1 MERTLNYANERKSA
15 IDAVLRAS
23 QLCRRVRTAMVSA
36 ESLSKKDKS
45 PVTVADFGAQAV
57 VAHVLQQRFPEDP
70 LTAEEDSAELRR
82 NEAAHVRTQVIQHV
96 QEQLPELNEA
106 EILASIDRGKGNGGP
121 RGRFWVLDPI
131 DGTKGFLR
139 GEQYAIALAMIEDGE
154 PVLGVLGCPNLPIN
168 GDASSPTGCIFVG
181 VKGQGAF
188 VRPLESAHEQPV
200 RVSPIADPTNA
211 SFCESVESGHSS
223 HGDAAKVAELLGVTA
238 APVRIDSQCKYAA
251 VARGDASIYLRL
263 PTIAGY
269 QERIWDHA
277 AGWRVIKEAGGEV
290 TDVRG
295 QSLDFTAGRTLARN
309 IGVVGTNGLLHEQV
323 IAAVRQVLGL

>member
-1 MERTLNYANERKSA
+1 MNYENERRVA
-15 IDAVLRAS
+15 IEAVLRACE
-23 QLCRRVRTAMVSA
+23 LCQRVRAAMVSA
-36 ESLSKKDKS
+36 ESLAKKDKS

-57 VAHVLQQRFPEDP
+57 VAHLLGQHFPHDP
-70 LTAEEDSAELRR
+70 LAAEEDSAELRR
-82 NEAAHVRTQVIQHV
+82 EQAADLRNKVVQHV
-96 QEQLPELNEA
+96 QQNLPNLNESD
-106 EILASIDRGKGNGGP
+106 ILASIDRGKCEGGA
-121 RGRFWVLDPI
+121 GQRFWVLDPI

-139 GEQYAIALAMIEDGE
+139 GEQYAIALALIEEGQ
-154 PVLGVLGCPNLPIN
+154 PVLGVLGCPNLPVDMN
-168 GDASSPTGCIFVG
+168 APSPAGCVFVA

-188 VRPLESAHEQPV
+188 VRSMQVADERRIQVSA
-200 RVSPIADPTNA
+200 VSDPADA

-223 HGDAAKVAELLGVTA
+223 HNDAAKVAELLGVRA

-263 PTIAGY
+263 PTVAGY

-295 QSLDFTAGRTLARN
+295 EQLDFTTGRTLAN
-309 IGVVGTNGLLHEQV
+309 NLGVVGTNGRLHQQV
-323 IAAVRQVLGL
+323 IAAVRQVLTL